1 MTARTRGG
9 GTRHRPGARRNGG
22 FAGAGGQRG
31 SAIIEYSIVTF
42 LAIIVLISQENQIA
56 QLMDAIKE
64 VYESFSFALSM
75 TFPTPD

>member
-1 MTARTRGG
+1 MTARTRGR
-9 GTRHRPGARRNGG
+9 GTQHRPGARRNGG
-22 FAGAGGQRG
+22 FPGAGGQRG

>member
-1 MTARTRGG
+1 MTVQANRGVARHCRVVG
-9 GTRHRPGARRNGG
+9 RNGG
-22 FAGAGGQRG
+22 FSGVAGQRG

-42 LAIIVLISQENQIA
+42 LAVIVLISQENQIA

>member
-1 MTARTRGG
+1 MKVRTSGGVARHCLGS
-9 GTRHRPGARRNGG
+9 RRNGG
-22 FAGAGGQRG
+22 FSGTGGQRG
-31 SAIIEYSIVTF
+31 SATIEYSIVTF
-42 LAIIVLISQENQIA
+42 LAVIVLISQENQIA